1 MEKKEGG
8 MFRVWLKKEKVMWK
22 NTMKVVTW
30 GKEKSPE
37 ESITKKWVFS
47 HIENKVFCYKKAEI
61 DNKII
66 KGNTGDMKCNT
77 YPALIWKKAKNTLN
91 SIQYL
96 HLKKNY
102 HCSCF

>member
-37 ESITKKWVFS
+37 ESITKK
-47 HIENKVFCYKKAEI
+47 
-61 DNKII
+61 
-66 KGNTGDMKCNT
+66 
-77 YPALIWKKAKNTLN
+77 
-91 SIQYL
+91 
-96 HLKKNY
+96 
-102 HCSCF
+102 